1 MSVTLIIIIALVI
14 AIVTG
19 VKIYIDHKEVEK
31 EKAKVPAVKT
41 VYPTIEEKTVETPKV
56 EEKPTSVETLP
67 APAPIVEAP
76 VVQTTASAKKKKRY
90 YGKPK
95 SKTKPATKQ

>member
-14 AIVTG
+14 AVLTS
-19 VKIYIDHKEVEK
+19 VKIYIDHQEVEA

-41 VYPTIEEKTVETPKV
+41 VYPTIEEKTVETSTV
-56 EEKPTSVETLP
+56 EEKPTVVETIP
-67 APAPIVEAP
+67 ASAPIVEAP
-76 VVQTTASAKKKKRY
+76 VTQTAAPAKKKKRY

-95 SKTKPATKQ
+95 PKTKPATKN

>member
-31 EKAKVPAVKT
+31 AKAPAVKT